1 MTDDRRHS
9 DKGQESPPAS
19 DLLDRTGAIVAP
31 DASALSADGTSAEPG
46 SPGEGT
52 RAPQVTGQLG
62 SARYVHAA
70 FIAAAILVGYIASQL
85 FTLIWNRLA
94 EAPWALRLVPQ
105 LVRYD
110 EDVRGDVG
118 LVVGAIV
125 GIITV
130 IRLYGRP
137 KIRVWADEVAAELS
151 KVSWPDREAITNNT
165 VIVIVA
171 SLTATLYVTVLDRFW
186 AFSTGLIYAP

>member
-1 MTDDRRHS
+1 MTDDRTRT
-9 DKGQESPPAS
+9 DEGQVSKVESE
-19 DLLDRTGAIVAP
+19 LLDRTGAIAVP
-31 DASALSADGTSAEPG
+31 DGNPEQLAGQG
-46 SPGEGT
+46 GEQG
-52 RAPQVTGQLG
+52 AQVTRQLG
-62 SARYVHAA
+62 SARYVHAS
-70 FIAAAILVGYIASQL
+70 FIAAAALVGFIASNL

-94 EAPWALRLVPQ
+94 EVPWALRAIPQ

-130 IRLYGRP
+130 VRIYRRP
-137 KIRVWADEVAAELS
+137 KIREWADEVAAELA
-151 KVSWPDREAITNNT
+151 KVTWPDREAITNNT

-171 SLTATLYVTVLDRFW
+171 TLVATVYVTILDRFW

>member
-1 MTDDRRHS
+1 MTDDRRQT

-19 DLLDRTGAIVAP
+19 ELLDRTGALSVLDP
-31 DASALSADGTSAEPG
+31 ASEQQGL
-46 SPGEGT
+46 
-52 RAPQVTGQLG
+52 PQATTQLG
-62 SARYVHAA
+62 TARYVHAA
-70 FIAAAILVGYIASQL
+70 FIAAAILVGYVASQL

-94 EAPWALRLVPQ
+94 EAPWALRVVPQ

-125 GIITV
+125 GVITA
-130 IRLYGRP
+130 IRVYSRP
-137 KIRVWADEVAAELS
+137 KIRTWADEVAGELS
-151 KVSWPDREAITNNT
+151 KVSWPDRENITNNT

-171 SLTATLYVTVLDRFW
+171 SLAATLYVTILDRFW